1 MSLDL
6 WTAVDHY
13 VNEQIVGEDDAL
25 RKVIAAADRAGLPQI
40 AVTPSQ
46 GKLLYLLARL
56 RGARNVLEIGTL
68 GGYST
73 IWLGRAVQPGGR
85 VTSLEI
91 DAKHAKVARENVAR
105 AGLADVVTV
114 RIGRALDI
122 LPSLKELWPFD
133 FVFIDADKEQV
144 PQYYEWART
153 LTGPGALIIID
164 NVVRDGQLIDA
175 ATSDA
180 RVRGVRRLHEL
191 VSRDAGVEATTIQIV
206 GAKGY
211 DGMTVALVR

>member
-1 MSLDL
+1 MTLDV
-6 WTAVDHY
+6 WTAVDRY

-25 RKVIAAADRAGLPQI
+25 REAIAAADRAGLPQI
-40 AVTPSQ
+40 AVTPSL

-144 PQYYEWART
+144 PHYYEWART

-175 ATSDA
+175 VTSDL
-180 RVRGVRRLHEL
+180 RVRGVRHLHEL

-211 DGMTVALVR
+211 DGMTIALVR

>member
-1 MSLDL
+1 MTLDV
-6 WTAVDHY
+6 WTAVDRY

-25 RKVIAAADRAGLPQI
+25 REAIAAADRAGLPQI

-175 ATSDA
+175 ATSDP

>member
-6 WTAVDHY
+6 WTAVDCY
-13 VNEQIVGEDDAL
+13 VNEQIVNEDDAL
-25 RKVIAAADRAGLPQI
+25 REAIAAADRAGLPQI

-91 DAKHAKVARENVAR
+91 DVKHAKVARENVAR